1 MDKIPMEVPE
11 EERDPTGVPEGEQ
24 EDRCTRRFTPEEQK
38 AAAEALEQE
47 GADKKAITFRLNVL
61 KLWPGFRFMNAA
73 AFQTFLLEQ
82 GMKGASLEVE
92 TVEGCRRHGRLT
104 KVVGKDIKLG
114 EEVLSLPE
122 EIILDNDDTDPI
134 RLSNVVRISPWS
146 PEV

>member
-1 MDKIPMEVPE
+1 MNEDRIEAPE
-11 EERDPTGVPEGEQ
+11 EQDMK
-24 EDRCTRRFTPEEQK
+24 TRAFTPEEKK
-38 AAAEALEQE
+38 AAAEVVEKEDAE
-47 GADKKAITFRLNVL
+47 KKALTFRVNVL
-61 KLWPGFRFMNAA
+61 KLWPGFKFADA
-73 AFQTFLLEQ
+73 LAFQSFLLEQ

-114 EEVLSLPE
+114 EVVLSIPE
-122 EIILDNDDTDPI
+122 EIVLDNDDTDPI